1 MHIEALFTPAQRVLV
16 AHLHSRDQEERRAS
30 STDPLPQGRQPQGG
44 PLSVSHR
51 GSPTGEDAG

>member
-30 STDPLPQGRQPQGG
+30 STDTRYASRRSAQR
-44 PLSVSHR
+44 
-51 GSPTGEDAG
+51 